1 MVLNRMEEKLL
12 IVDDE
17 EGIRFSL
24 GEYFTRQ
31 GYQVSLA
38 EDGVKALEKIKN
50 EQPGLIILDVQLPS
64 MDGLELCNKVRHEA
78 GQSIGII
85 MISGVRRETIDKVV
99 GLELGADVYI
109 AKPFDISELAAQVK
123 ALIRRLRA
131 QNQPASKGWDFD
143 DEYLHI
149 DFKKRLAEVEGKEV
163 RLTKLEF
170 DLLKYLVER
179 RGIPIGRSDLVDN
192 VWGYEAGGDINDGAV
207 NTAIAKLRAKIEP
220 DPANPKYIQSVH
232 GVGYRFKKA

>member
-1 MVLNRMEEKLL
+1 MDEKLL

-24 GEYFTRQ
+24 GEYFTRL

-38 EDGVKALEKIKN
+38 EDGVKALEKIIIDR
-50 EQPGLIILDVQLPS
+50 PDVTILDVQLPY
-64 MDGLELCNKVRHEA
+64 MDGLELCNKVRHLV

-109 AKPFDISELAAQVK
+109 TKPFETAELSAQVK
-123 ALIRRLRA
+123 ALLRRLRT
-131 QNQPASKGWDFD
+131 QNQRDSAGWDFED
-143 DEYLHI
+143 GYLRI
-149 DFKKRLAEVEGKEV
+149 DFNKRLIEAQSKEV

-179 RGIPIGRSDLVDN
+179 QGTPVGRSDLVDN

-207 NTAIAKLRAKIEP
+207 NTAVAKLRAKIEP
-220 DPANPKYIQSVH
+220 DTANPRYIQSVH

>member
-1 MVLNRMEEKLL
+1 MDEKLL

-24 GEYFTRQ
+24 GEYFRRQ

-38 EDGVKALEKIKN
+38 EDGVKALENISVDKPN
-50 EQPGLIILDVQLPS
+50 VIILDVQLPY
-64 MDGLELCNKVRHEA
+64 MDGLELCNKVRHLV

-109 AKPFDISELAAQVK
+109 TKPFDTAELSAQVK
-123 ALIRRLRA
+123 ALMRRLSTH
-131 QNQPASKGWDFD
+131 NQPDLSGWDFE
-143 DEYLHI
+143 DEYLRI
-149 DFKKRLAEVEGKEV
+149 DFKKRLVEIDDKEV
-163 RLTKLEF
+163 HLTKLEF
-170 DLLKYLVER
+170 DLLKYLVEEQ
-179 RGIPIGRSDLVDN
+179 GIPIGRSDLVDN

-207 NTAIAKLRAKIEP
+207 NTAVAKLRAKIEQE
-220 DPANPKYIQSVH
+220 PANPRYIQSVH
-232 GVGYRFKKA
+232 GIGYRFKKV

>member
-1 MVLNRMEEKLL
+1 MGLIPMDEKLL

-17 EGIRFSL
+17 EGIRTSL

-31 GYQVSLA
+31 GYKVSLA
-38 EDGVKALEKIKN
+38 EDGVKALEKIKIDR
-50 EQPGLIILDVQLPS
+50 PDVTILDVQLPY
-64 MDGLELCNKVRHEA
+64 MDGLELCNQVRHLV
-78 GQSIGII
+78 GQLIGII

-109 AKPFDISELAAQVK
+109 TKPFETAELSAQVK
-123 ALIRRLRA
+123 ALLRRLRA
-131 QNQPASKGWDFD
+131 KNQPDSAVWDFED
-143 DEYLHI
+143 GYLRI
-149 DFKKRLAEVEGKEV
+149 DFKKRLIEAQGKEV

-170 DLLKYLVER
+170 DLLKYLVDH
-179 RGIPIGRSDLVDN
+179 RGIPVGRSDLVDY

-207 NTAIAKLRAKIEP
+207 NTAVAKLRAKIEP
-220 DPANPKYIQSVH
+220 DPANPRYIQSVH

>member
-1 MVLNRMEEKLL
+1 MDEKLL

-17 EGIRFSL
+17 EGIRYSL

-38 EDGVKALEKIKN
+38 EDGAKALEKIRN
-50 EQPGLIILDVQLPS
+50 DQPRVIILDVQLPS

-78 GQSIGII
+78 GESIGII

-99 GLELGADVYI
+99 GLELGADVYLT
-109 AKPFDISELAAQVK
+109 KPFEIAELSAQVK
-123 ALIRRLRA
+123 ALMRRLRT
-131 QNQPASKGWDFD
+131 QSQPGSAGWDYE

-149 DFKKRLAEVEGKEV
+149 DFKKRLVEAAGKEV
-163 RLTKLEF
+163 HLTKLEF
-170 DLLKYLVER
+170 ELLKYLVEHQ
-179 RGIPIGRSDLVDN
+179 GIPISRSDLVDN

-207 NTAIAKLRAKIEP
+207 NTAIAKLRNKIEQ
-220 DPANPKYIQSVH
+220 DPANPRHIQSVH
-232 GVGYRFKKA
+232 GVGYRFKKP